1 MSDESTKGVS
11 TLQIAWRNLG
21 RNKLRT
27 SLVVAAIALGQ
38 FVVILVSGLMA
49 GVWEE
54 MQKTITGPLVGH
66 VQIHHPEW
74 REERAIDLYVDNLS
88 DVVAGLES
96 LPDVTSVS
104 PRIYTPVLA
113 ASGEESSEPADADIA
128 MIVGVDVSV
137 ASQHGNLLE
146 SLSEDQLP
154 KGREVVVGQV
164 LAKTLG
170 LEAGQ
175 SIAVIGQDAD
185 EFPVS
190 DLFDVKA
197 IVSVGV
203 DVVNRL
209 GIVMP
214 LDEAQSF
221 LALQDQAHEIIIHGQ
236 DHHAA
241 DDLAIEA
248 RTLGKG
254 MEVQSWRE
262 AMPEMARIMDMVG
275 YFDFVFL
282 GLLFVA
288 AAAGIANT
296 TMMSTFERT
305 HEFGMLLALG
315 TRPNRIIHMI
325 LLEAVILGLIGVAIG
340 AFFGSIVVLITS
352 QTGIDYGALSGGGEG
367 ESMAFQGV
375 NLSFF
380 IYPIFKFQQIIYG
393 AIAVTITC
401 VLAAAWPAAVASRL
415 EPAEAM
421 RS

>member
-1 MSDESTKGVS
+1 MSDEPAKGVG

-27 SLVVAAIALGQ
+27 SLVVAAIAIGQ
-38 FVVILVSGLMA
+38 FVVILVSGLM
-49 GVWEE
+49 GGIWGE

-74 REERAIDLYVDNLS
+74 REERAMDLYVDNLTEL
-88 DVVAGLES
+88 VEGLET

-104 PRIYTPVLA
+104 PRIYTSVLA
-113 ASGEESSEPADADIA
+113 ASGEESNEPADADIA
-128 MIVGVDVSV
+128 MVVGIDVGVE
-137 ASQHGNLLE
+137 SQQSNLLG
-146 SLSEDQLP
+146 SLEEHELP
-154 KGREVVVGQV
+154 QGREVVVGQV
-164 LAKTLG
+164 LARTLG
-170 LEAGQ
+170 IEAGQ
-175 SIAVIGQDAD
+175 TIAIIGQDAD

-190 DLFDVKA
+190 DLFEVKA

-209 GIVMP
+209 GILMP
-214 LDEAQSF
+214 LSVAQEF

-236 DHHAA
+236 DHQAA
-241 DDLAIEA
+241 DELAVAAKTFGEG
-248 RTLGKG
+248 LDVK
-254 MEVQSWRE
+254 SWRE
-262 AMPEMARIMDMVG
+262 AMPEMAQIMDMVG
-275 YFDFVFL
+275 YFDLVFL

-340 AFFGSIVVLITS
+340 SLFGSIVVLITA

-367 ESMAFQGV
+367 EAIAFQGV
-375 NLSFF
+375 NLSFYV
-380 IYPIFKFQQIIYG
+380 YPVFKAQQILWG
-393 AIAVTITC
+393 AIAVSITC
-401 VLAAAWPAAVASRL
+401 ILAAAWPATVASRL